1 MKVKSCYKMESG
13 LRLGQEGIH
22 ACQLGPF
29 SSPIYFT
36 AEEAANLNITKEMII
51 EKRKW
56 IFDLLNDPVAETPCK
71 HCDMVIEKDESEVRF
86 DQLGHLDIAATT
98 TCNLRCDFCG
108 YTHFDSFAEAKYYEL
123 KILKLFNKGDVVW
136 KAAVDFNGGEPTIL
150 KDFDEHI
157 EYFHDRKIR
166 VFLFTNGLVYK
177 QSVFNAIENG
187 TIRWCIVSLDAGTS
201 ETYDRTKKS
210 TKYINVIENIAK
222 YSVAGRGV
230 GGQVAVKYIFTENN
244 ITDDDVYGF
253 VYTMIATKPQ
263 EIWLTFDFDPLC
275 DIPADAENF
284 GGYDYSKHIE
294 AYVKMYLLF
303 MKHGVVP
310 IHYAEKHL
318 APASLHG
325 KELLRI
331 VKERINLIDF
341 EREANLD
348 LSYDKR
354 SEISQSIDEYEHIYF
369 LKEGE
374 IYTRDNNKIE
384 LVGDFCLAPATHNID
399 RYIKE
404 LPNSIEIKKIYDKD
418 LILNGKKIE
427 GVDVEPYGKSL
438 SNFDQVLIKAPE
450 EIMPA
455 IINSIISYNK
465 SIKIV
470 IDGSLNSTKL
480 KKVKNHK
487 IVPIKML

>member
-36 AEEAANLNITKEMII
+36 AEEAAKLDITKEMII
-51 EKRKW
+51 AKRKW
-56 IFDLLNDPVAETPCK
+56 IYDLLNDPVAETPCK

-108 YTHFDSFAEAKYYEL
+108 YTHFDSFAEAKYDEL

-201 ETYDRTKKS
+201 ETYNRTKKS

-222 YSVAGRGV
+222 YSVAGNGG
-230 GGQVAVKYIFTENN
+230 GGQVAVKYIFTMNN
-244 ITDDDVYGF
+244 ITDDDIYGF

-284 GGYDYSKHIE
+284 GGYDYSKHID
-294 AYVKMYLLF
+294 AYVKMYCLF

-331 VKERINLIDF
+331 VKERINKIDF
-341 EREANLD
+341 QNEANLD
-348 LSYDKR
+348 LSYDHR

-374 IYTRDNNKIE
+374 IYSRDNKKIKLE
-384 LVGDFCLAPATHNID
+384 GDFSLAPASHNVD
-399 RYIKE
+399 GYIRG
-404 LPNSIEIKKIYDKD
+404 LPKSINIKKIYDKD
-418 LILNGKKIE
+418 LILNGKEIE
-427 GVDVEPYGKSL
+427 GINVENYNKSL
-438 SNFDQVLIKAPE
+438 LNFDQILIKAPE
-450 EIMPA
+450 EIMPS
-455 IINSIISYNK
+455 ILSSIISYNNK
-465 SIKIV
+465 IKIV
-470 IDGSLNSTKL
+470 IDGSLNLIRQKKTK
-480 KKVKNHK
+480 NQK
-487 IVPIKML
+487 IVPIKLL

>member
-1 MKVKSCYKMESG
+1 MESG

-36 AEEAANLNITKEMII
+36 AEEASRLDITKEMII

-56 IFDLLNDPVAETPCK
+56 IYDLLNDPVAETPCK

-108 YTHFDSFAEAKYYEL
+108 YTHFDSFAEAKYDEL

-177 QSVFNAIENG
+177 QSVFSAIENG

-201 ETYDRTKKS
+201 ETYNRTKKS

-222 YSVAGRGV
+222 YSVAGRGG

-244 ITDDDVYGF
+244 ITDDDIYGF

-284 GGYDYSKHIE
+284 GGYDYSKHID
-294 AYVKMYLLF
+294 AYVKMYSLF
-303 MKHGVVP
+303 MKHGIVP

-325 KELLRI
+325 KELLRM
-331 VKERINLIDF
+331 VKDRLSLIDF
-341 EREANLD
+341 ETDLDLD
-348 LSYDKR
+348 LSYDDRAKIFHNIEQYENIYYLHGNVIKDKNKN
-354 SEISQSIDEYEHIYF
+354 EISLEGNFALAPASHNVDRYINNLPEYIKISSIYDKDLVLNGKEINGIKTQIYNDS
-369 LKEGE
+369 LKNIKNIIIKSPVE
-374 IYTRDNNKIE
+374 IMPSIINEIISKNNKINF
-384 LVGDFCLAPATHNID
+384 VIDGDIGFILKKSKSLKKH
-399 RYIKE
+399 
-404 LPNSIEIKKIYDKD
+404 IEIKKI
-418 LILNGKKIE
+418 
-427 GVDVEPYGKSL
+427 
-438 SNFDQVLIKAPE
+438 
-450 EIMPA
+450 
-455 IINSIISYNK
+455 
-465 SIKIV
+465 
-470 IDGSLNSTKL
+470 
-480 KKVKNHK
+480 
-487 IVPIKML
+487 